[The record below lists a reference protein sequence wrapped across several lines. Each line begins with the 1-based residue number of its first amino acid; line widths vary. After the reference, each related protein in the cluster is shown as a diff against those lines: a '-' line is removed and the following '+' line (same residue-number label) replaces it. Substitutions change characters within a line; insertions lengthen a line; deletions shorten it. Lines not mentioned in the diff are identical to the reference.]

1 MSSVQ
6 GAGAQRY
13 RFRLDAQASARIK
26 NPRGG
31 GPAGAVRPIA
41 FRQVCYLLICVK
53 RGCRFT
59 CWRARSAPNRLSL
72 DADGIGP
79 AARHHLH
86 AEICA
91 GARPRNKRRAVQ
103 KHPRRVF
110 SNGRV
115 ESGLLGGRG
124 RRIEVAIERTHIDEH
139 TINLAERID
148 LAARIGTRD
157 QTESERGIDAISAQQ
172 IDQQYGR
179 CLAVLAQDIRAQDVR
194 PVGPRRAASRRAN
207 AANSAWTSAVATT
220 PSATASCRHASEKY
234 AALASRSSVSL
245 DPYPGAIVEIKKP
258 KAAAMGTV
266 GRMRAF
272 RCRRIDFV
280 RSTIHRLMPASYL
293 LLRSLSRC
301 SRARA
306 AFRRW
311 LPGSSELVIGP
322 ATDLGLTQIG
332 ALGSASEWRSALP
345 PESKTR
351 AARGRRA
358 QFVLSHF
365 AKYVIFRFASS
376 SPSHHIADTAGC
388 PARPRRSSIPPVCVA
403 R

>member
-1 MSSVQ
+1 M
-6 GAGAQRY
+6 
-13 RFRLDAQASARIK
+13 
-26 NPRGG
+26 
-31 GPAGAVRPIA
+31 
-41 FRQVCYLLICVK
+41 
-53 RGCRFT
+53 FT
-59 CWRARSAPNRLSL
+59 RRRAWSAPNRLSL

-103 KHPRRVF
+103 KHPRRAF

-115 ESGLLGGRG
+115 EGGLLGGRG

-139 TINLAERID
+139 TINLAERVD

-179 CLAVLAQDIRAQDVR
+179 CLAVRAQDIRVQDVR
-194 PVGPRRAASRRAN
+194 PVGARRPGEPPRASR
-207 AANSAWTSAVATT
+207 AWASAVAMM
-220 PSATASCRHASEKY
+220 PSAAASCRHASEKY

-245 DPYPGAIVEIKKP
+245 DPYPGAVVEIKRP
-258 KAAAMGTV
+258 KTAAMGTV
-266 GRMRAF
+266 GRMRVF

-280 RSTIHRLMPASYL
+280 RSTIHRLMPANYL

-311 LPGSSELVIGP
+311 LPGSS
-322 ATDLGLTQIG
+322 
-332 ALGSASEWRSALP
+332 RS
-345 PESKTR
+345 
-351 AARGRRA
+351 
-358 QFVLSHF
+358 LS
-365 AKYVIFRFASS
+365 S
-376 SPSHHIADTAGC
+376 G
-388 PARPRRSSIPPVCVA
+388 RPRTSG
-403 R
+403 

>member
-1 MSSVQ
+1 MIASRTACL
-6 GAGAQRY
+6 AG
-13 RFRLDAQASARIK
+13 
-26 NPRGG
+26 G
-31 GPAGAVRPIA
+31 
-41 FRQVCYLLICVK
+41 
-53 RGCRFT
+53 
-59 CWRARSAPNRLSL
+59 
-72 DADGIGP
+72 
-79 AARHHLH
+79 
-86 AEICA
+86 
-91 GARPRNKRRAVQ
+91 
-103 KHPRRVF
+103 
-110 SNGRV
+110 
-115 ESGLLGGRG
+115 G

-139 TINLAERID
+139 TIDLAERFD
-148 LAARIGTRD
+148 LAARIGTRH
-157 QTESERGIDAISAQQ
+157 QTESERGVDAISAQQ

-179 CLAVLAQDIRAQDVR
+179 CLAVPCPGHPGPGHPAGR
-194 PVGPRRAASRRAN
+194 PAAPLRAAARMPRTARA
-207 AANSAWTSAVATT
+207 TSAVAMT
-220 PSATASCRHASEKY
+220 PSAAASCRHASEKY

-345 PESKTR
+345 PEFKNPR
-351 AARGRRA
+351 GGGRRA